1 MQRRNSTIYSNQYRS
16 GFEDRISVTLTQKI
30 ISAFGLKN
38 LTHYSSFLL
47 IFLVVIIGCDAT
59 GEPPSTTPNAPEI
72 SNFEVSPS
80 LVSFDKETDGYKD
93 TTLTFT
99 ISVTPEDI
107 SEPVSFN
114 FIVIDQLKNTLVKS
128 GSLATNGESYT
139 TNFFIETK
147 TTSVMNLI
155 VEVNAFNANGNSTFA
170 QSYIE
175 INGFQNAVP
184 VIVFAENPSKVSLPE
199 QGSKVVSFK
208 AKVTDLDGQDTIDG
222 VFLRLIST
230 ASGEVSGS
238 PFTLQDNG
246 TQEDEVAADSIFTAS
261 FTINANNDP
270 QSYNILYYAKDI
282 GGLVS
287 DTTKTTFRISSN

>member
-1 MQRRNSTIYSNQYRS
+1 M
-16 GFEDRISVTLTQKI
+16 
-30 ISAFGLKN
+30 
-38 LTHYSSFLL
+38 
-47 IFLVVIIGCDAT
+47 IGCDAT
-59 GEPPSTTPNAPEI
+59 GEPPSTTPNAPGI

-93 TTLTFT
+93 TTVTFS
-99 ISVTPEDI
+99 INVTPEDI
-107 SEPVSFN
+107 AEPVSFN
-114 FIVIDQLKNTLVKS
+114 FVVIDQVNNTFVQSGTLVP
-128 GSLATNGESYT
+128 NGESFS

-147 TTSVMNLI
+147 TTSIMNLI
-155 VEVNAFNANGNSTFA
+155 VEVNAFNSSGNSTFA

-175 INGFQNAVP
+175 INGFQNAAP
-184 VIVFAENPSKVSLPE
+184 VIVYAENPETVSLPD

-238 PFTLQDNG
+238 PFSLQDNG

-270 QSYNILYYAKDI
+270 QNYNILYYAKDI